1 MRTLVL
7 LCVGC
12 AVSACLSPGAE
23 CPEGLCLHGAC
34 VRADGGFACDCHSG
48 WAGARCERCAAGF
61 HLAGEECQPDDACA
75 PNPCRH
81 GTCSIAGGVAV
92 CACDAGWAGERCD
105 RCADGLQDNDGDGM
119 CRPDCAHSGLSCA
132 PLACSDLGGEARC
145 QGTRPCAVRV
155 RYRPE
160 GAPPRA
166 VFLRGEWNGWDLSEP
181 LQPDPDGALSREVTL
196 PAGDY
201 GYKFYDP
208 DADRWFLDQANPYTK
223 WIAGVQ
229 NSRLRVPDC
238 QRPLLYLVRPVESG
252 AGAISFAVQAAPGRD
267 GTAID
272 AASAVASRNR
282 QALAGAFD
290 ERTGRFEIRESNLA
304 PGKHS
309 FRFDVRDAAGRAAE
323 PLYLPLWLEEAPF
336 DWRDAVLYFPM
347 IDRFRNGD
355 ALNDAPVP
363 GADPK
368 ANWQGGDFAGLR
380 AAVEDGFFDDLGV
393 NALWLSSVSQNTA
406 GGWPG
411 SDGRS
416 YSGYHSYWPVSSG
429 HSAARPLAGVQ
440 TVEPHFGTA
449 EMLRSLIDAA
459 HARGMRV
466 IADLVLN
473 HVHQE
478 SPLWARH
485 KNDQPP
491 WFSPLYVCGWDRPIE
506 CWFAPYLPDIDYT
519 NLDALE
525 TMVEHAAWLLREFD
539 LDGFR
544 VDAVKHFLHDV
555 GWALRAR
562 LDETV
567 GPGARPYLLGETF
580 TGEDGAGQIAEYL
593 GPREL
598 DGQFDF
604 PLYWQ
609 TVKTLLR
616 EEEGLDALARRLTQT
631 RESYGPG
638 AVMSNFLG
646 NHDVCRAL
654 SHAAGD
660 IADLW
665 GNGAREQGWNDP
677 PGLPAGEL
685 PYQRLRMAWTFL
697 FSLPGVPLV
706 YYGDEFGMEGAGDP
720 DNRRPMRFSGHSL
733 QQLQTLEHLRRLA
746 FARRAHP
753 ALRRGESETLLL
765 DPDGLLWAYGL
776 SSGADRA
783 VAALNRDG
791 ASRRREIPV
800 GPLGLAEGDVLYD
813 AVGGGAARVSGGR
826 LALDVPGRGSA
837 LLLPADACHPNPC
850 LEAGRSVCEP
860 LPAGRHRC
868 RCDAGSHE
876 FGGTCVPV
884 CSGGQDLCLAARPS
898 FYSLPS
904 ANGHGVVVV
913 DLLRRRVADLFEHP
927 YRNFDEGETT
937 RDVLWDSYLGLRA
950 PGVNTWL
957 SEVPLVEAG
966 YLQESGIARFRQRV
980 GDLEVESFY
989 YAPFELSRPALVMVG
1004 RVTNRGAQPVNASL
1018 YTLHNFHLGNVSA
1031 ADPAHPDA
1039 AGERVLFW
1047 ADRGAYVESGPAG
1060 VVVHRPLSAP
1070 SHRGATP
1077 DNPYPALLA
1086 GSDLADTADSGVGD
1100 DRVAGFQK
1108 DFGLEPG
1115 GEGWFGVASVFSPVA
1130 DEAVFAELEAAF
1142 GGREERAVLEAAL
1155 AEWDAWRRPAP
1166 AGLSP
1171 AERAVFRQSEAL
1183 LRQGQVREEVARAR
1197 GQILASLPPGQWNIA
1212 WVRDMCYAVA
1222 ALVRLGHFP
1231 EAREALRFMLE
1242 ADAGYYPAEV
1252 GAPYQIS
1259 VVRYFGRGREE
1270 SDTNAD
1276 GPNIEFDGFGL
1287 FLWVLAE
1294 YVTASGDEEFL
1305 DLYWTTIRDRVANV
1319 LVGLIDPMS
1328 GLVRPDSSIWEV
1340 HWNGRQK
1347 RFAYTSAA
1355 GARGLCAA
1363 ALMAEARG
1371 EAALAESWRQA
1382 GAGIRD
1388 AMALRLRDADG
1399 ALAGSLEELAGG
1411 TGARDVAVVEALNGA
1426 LFDPLGA
1433 TARATL
1439 DAIELELGTRTGLG
1453 FIRNDDGGWY
1463 DTQEWAVAGLWVSA
1477 AARRAGR
1484 AERADRLLG
1493 WITAQALANF
1503 NLVAELHDPV
1513 TGAFLG
1519 AVPMIGYGAGAYVLA
1534 QLLRLDPSPPPP
1546 VCGAYAP

>member
-1 MRTLVL
+1 MRKLVL
-7 LCVGC
+7 LLVGWI
-12 AVSACLSPGAE
+12 ASACLSPGAE
-23 CPEGLCLHGAC
+23 CPDGHCLHGSC
-34 VRADGGFACDCHSG
+34 VREGGGFTCRCDSG
-48 WAGARCERCAAGF
+48 WAGERCDACADGF
-61 HLAGEECQPDDACA
+61 HLAGGECLPDDACT

-81 GTCSIAGGVAV
+81 GACSLAGGAAV
-92 CACDAGWAGERCD
+92 CVCQDGWAGERCD
-105 RCADGLQDNDGDGM
+105 RCADGLQDHDGDGA

-132 PLACSDLGGEARC
+132 PLVCSDLAGEARC
-145 QGTRPCAVRV
+145 QGSRSCAVRV
-155 RYRPE
+155 RYRPA
-160 GAPPRA
+160 GPPPRA
-166 VFLRGEWNGWDLSEP
+166 IYLRGEWNGWDLSEP
-181 LQPDPDGALSREVTL
+181 LAPEPDGSLSREITL

-201 GYKFYDP
+201 GYKLYDP
-208 DADRWFLDQANPYTK
+208 DADRWFLDEANPYTK

-238 QRPLLYLVRPVESG
+238 ERPLLYLVRPVELG
-252 AGAISFAVQAAPGRD
+252 ANAISFAVQAAPGRA
-267 GTAID
+267 GAAID
-272 AASAVASRNR
+272 ATSASASRNR
-282 QALAGAFD
+282 LAVPGAFD
-290 ERTGRFEIRESNLA
+290 ERTGRFEIRLENLPA
-304 PGKHS
+304 GKHS
-309 FRFDVRDAAGRAAE
+309 FRFEVRDQAGRAAD
-323 PLYLPLWLEEAPF
+323 PLYLPLWLEAEPF

-355 ALNDAPVP
+355 ALNDGPSANV
-363 GADPK
+363 DPK
-368 ANWQGGDFAGLR
+368 ANWQGGDFTGLR
-380 AAVEDGFFDDLGV
+380 AAIEDGFFDDLGV
-393 NALWLSSVSQNTA
+393 NTLWLSSVSQNTA

-440 TVEPHFGTA
+440 PVEPHFGSA
-449 EMLRSLIDAA
+449 EELRRLVDAA

-478 SPLWARH
+478 SPLWALH
-485 KNDQPP
+485 KDDQPP

-525 TMVEHAAWLLREFD
+525 TMIEHAAWQLSEFD

-567 GPGARPYLLGETF
+567 GSGARPYLLGETF

-609 TVKTLLR
+609 IVKTFLR
-616 EEEGLDALARRLTQT
+616 EEQGLDRLAERVAEVRAA
-631 RESYGPG
+631 YGT
-638 AVMSNFLG
+638 AVMSTFLG

-665 GNGAREQGWNDP
+665 GNGAREQGWSDP
-677 PGLPAGEL
+677 PTLPAGEL
-685 PYQRLRMAWTFL
+685 PFQRLRLAWTFL
-697 FSLPGVPLV
+697 FTMPGVPLV
-706 YYGDEFGMEGAGDP
+706 YYGDEFGLEGAGDP
-720 DNRRPMRFSGHSL
+720 DNRRSMRFSGHTS
-733 QQLQTLEHLRRLA
+733 QQLLTQEHLRRLS
-746 FARRAHP
+746 FARQAHP
-753 ALRRGESETLLL
+753 ALRRGEPVSLLL
-765 DPDGLLWAYGL
+765 DPDGLFWAYG
-776 SSGADRA
+776 SQHEGDRA
-783 VAALNRDG
+783 LVALNRD
-791 ASRRREIPV
+791 AQSRAREIPV
-800 GPLGLAEGDVLYD
+800 GALGLSDGQLLYD
-813 AVGGGAARVSGGR
+813 AVGGESLRVSGGR
-826 LALDVPGRGSA
+826 VALTVPGRGSVV
-837 LLLPADACHPNPC
+837 LVLPDACHPNPC
-850 LEAGRSVCEP
+850 LEAGRGVCEP
-860 LPAGRHRC
+860 LSAGRHRC

-876 FGGTCVPV
+876 FGGSCLPV

-904 ANGHGVVVV
+904 ANGHGVAVYDV
-913 DLLRRRVADLFEHP
+913 LRRRAADLYEHP
-927 YRNFDEGETT
+927 YQAFDEGETT

-950 PGVNTWL
+950 PQLNAWL
-957 SEVPLVEAG
+957 SQVPLAEAG
-966 YLQESGIARFRQRV
+966 YLQESGIVRTRQELS
-980 GDLEVESFY
+980 GLEVESFY
-989 YAPFELSRPALVMVG
+989 YAPFELSRPALGVIG
-1004 RVTNRGAQPVNASL
+1004 RVVNRRAEPVEVSL
-1018 YTLHNFHLGNVSA
+1018 YSLHNFHLGNAPA

-1039 AGERVLFW
+1039 AGERVLYR
-1047 ADRGAYVESGPAG
+1047 ADRGALVESGPAG
-1060 VVVHRPLSAP
+1060 VVVHWPLSAP
-1070 SHRGATP
+1070 SHHGASP
-1077 DNPYPALLA
+1077 DNPYHALLD
-1086 GSDLADTADSGVGD
+1086 GRDLADTLDSGVGD

-1108 DFGLEPG
+1108 DFHLEPN
-1115 GEGWFGVASVFSPVA
+1115 GEGWFGVVSVFSPAA
-1130 DEAVFAELEAAF
+1130 DEAVFAELEAVF
-1142 GGREERAVLEAAL
+1142 GARGARAAL
-1155 AEWDAWRRPAP
+1155 EEAQAAWESWRTPP
-1166 AGLSP
+1166 PSGLTP
-1171 AERAVFRQSEAL
+1171 AERAVYRQAEAL
-1183 LRQGQVREEVARAR
+1183 LRQGQVREERAKAR

-1222 ALVRLGHFP
+1222 ALVRLRHFP

-1242 ADAGYYPAEV
+1242 ADAGFYQAEV
-1252 GAPYQIS
+1252 GVPYQIS

-1294 YVTASGDEEFL
+1294 YVKASGDEEFL
-1305 DLYWTTIRDRVANV
+1305 DLYWTTVRDRVANV
-1319 LVGLIDPMS
+1319 LVGLVDPVS

-1347 RFAYTSAA
+1347 SFAYTSATA
-1355 GARGLCAA
+1355 ARGLCAVA
-1363 ALMAEARG
+1363 GLAEARG
-1371 EAALAESWRQA
+1371 ETALAESWRQA

-1399 ALAGSLEELAGG
+1399 ALAGSLEELVAG

-1426 LFDPLGA
+1426 LFDPQGA

-1453 FIRNDDGGWY
+1453 FFRNDDGGWY
-1463 DTQEWAVAGLWVSA
+1463 DSQEWAVAGLWVSS

-1484 AERADRLLG
+1484 VERADRLLG
-1493 WITAQALANF
+1493 WITVQALANF
-1503 NLVAELHDPV
+1503 NLAAELHDPLG
-1513 TGAFLG
+1513 GAYLG

-1534 QLLRLDPSPPPP
+1534 LMSRLDPAPLVPA
-1546 VCGAYAP
+1546 CGSYAR